1 MYRDKGVKTEL
12 MAAPVTKDFLDRI
25 DRALATTPGIETRSA
40 LLRFLAEQWVAGRE
54 SETQQADVRITA
66 Q

>member
-1 MYRDKGVKTEL
+1 MYRDKGTKTEL
-12 MAAPVTKDFLDRI
+12 MAAPVTKDFLDRV

-40 LLRFLAEQWVAGRE
+40 LLRFLTEQWVSGRE
-54 SETQQADVRITA
+54 REMQTDGHATA